1 MLNSGKGFTDEFE
14 MEAVRFQERINQNS
28 KLKTGVAQ
36 ISSSVKKEG
45 GAIVKAVK
53 SKVMIATQTGY
64 YRHTKFKTTFDSL
77 KIFFSLS

>member
-1 MLNSGKGFTDEFE
+1 MLNSGKGFSDEFE
-14 MEAVRFQERINQNS
+14 MEAVRFQERMNQNS

-53 SKVMIATQTGY
+53 SKA
-64 YRHTKFKTTFDSL
+64 RKN
-77 KIFFSLS
+77 

>member
-1 MLNSGKGFTDEFE
+1 MLQLQIFRQFIEERLNMLNSGKGFSDEFE
-14 MEAVRFQERINQNS
+14 MEAVRFQERMNQNS

-53 SKVMIATQTGY
+53 SKA
-64 YRHTKFKTTFDSL
+64 RKN
-77 KIFFSLS
+77 